1 MYPLL
6 DMYPSL
12 EVYPP
17 LEIPEWDS
25 GPGGSIFSCDEQH
38 ITLRKWTGTQLTGIP
53 YYMPIPGWGT
63 SWPVHSWCPILHA
76 YYSEMGHIKDWYTV
90 DSWHQWTCPV
100 GPGGWG
106 GGFSPN
112 FYIYP
117 FVRQIWKKNW
127 PEDAPKH
134 TIQCSWENLT
144 LAKHAFFRGEILI
157 SDRNR
162 SCRKAVLGPKRH
174 PFGRQNVK
182 IGPFCKHGKAKL
194 SWTHP
199 LKWHSCSIPGIGRT
213 PCGGHE

>member
-1 MYPLL
+1 MSSTLHSENGLVHSWQVSHTTCLFQDGAHHGRYTVDVPYY
-6 DMYPSL
+6 MHI
-12 EVYPP
+12 
-17 LEIPEWDS
+17 IPRWVTS
-25 GPGGSIFSCDEQH
+25 
-38 ITLRKWTGTQLTGIP
+38 RTGTQLI
-53 YYMPIPGWGT
+53 
-63 SWPVHSWCPILHA
+63 
-76 YYSEMGHIKDWYTV
+76 V
-90 DSWHQWTCPV
+90 DIQWTCPV